1 MKPKNTIDSVSFND
15 GYLYI
20 VDINSSGDVDYTTK
34 RLFYYGKRTVTQKR
48 LDEAAQLQQ
57 RIDLCVHIPYTA
69 DNVIE
74 DNKVIIGTN
83 YYHILQVQHI
93 NTTNPPISV
102 LTLMRWSM
110 ESDNNERV

>member
-1 MKPKNTIDSVSFND
+1 MKPKNSIDSVSFND

-20 VDINSSGDVDYTTK
+20 TDIDSNGDIDYKTK

-48 LDEAAQLQQ
+48 IDEAEQVQQ
-57 RIDLCVHIPYTA
+57 KIDLCVHIPYTN
-69 DNVIE
+69 DSVIE

-93 NTTNPPISV
+93 YTTNPPITV

-110 ESDNNERV
+110 ESDSNEYI